1 MTSPFRKAERRAVK
15 LRAAI
20 DGPTG
25 SGKTLSA
32 LRIARGLVG
41 PSGSIAVIDTEHGT
55 AEKFY
60 ADRAGDGGFQTALL
74 TKYQPTDYV
83 KMIEAAEGFD
93 CLIIDSLSHAWSEGV
108 LAMVDAKGGRFDAWK
123 HVTPHHNRLVT
134 ALLTFPGH
142 LIVTMR
148 SRMAYEVSKDDKTGK
163 TSVEKLGLK
172 PVQREGLEYEF
183 DLVMDMDQAHR
194 LTVSKSR
201 ISELADRSLVE
212 PGELFGEE
220 IAGLISV
227 GIPVA
232 TPTPEPTTPEPRA
245 VTAVDVAR
253 ARYKTLRDQFG
264 QEALDAA
271 LAQVGIE
278 GPGLADDAAYK
289 RVGSNLDAGT
299 PEPEAVS
306 GEVVDTGEVIT
317 EAQRKRLEAIT
328 RELGRDHAWLK
339 AIATEFGRASTTL
352 ILASEYDEVERV
364 MRDTAEREAKQE
376 AA

>member
-25 SGKTLSA
+25 AGKTLSA

-41 PSGSIAVIDTEHGT
+41 PGGTVAVIDTEHGT
-55 AEKFY
+55 SEKFY
-60 ADRAGDGGFQTALL
+60 ADRIEGGFVMAPL
-74 TKYQPTDYV
+74 TQYQPTDYV
-83 KMIEAAEGFD
+83 KMIEAAEFAD

-108 LAMVDAKGGRFDAWK
+108 LSMVDAKGGRFDAWK

-148 SRMAYEVSKDDKTGK
+148 SKMAYEVSKDDKTGK

-201 ISELADRSLVE
+201 VSELADRSIVE
-212 PGELFGEE
+212 PGEKFGAE

-227 GIPVA
+227 GIPVPA
-232 TPTPEPTTPEPRA
+232 VEPASPSPARESAPVDPAVAEGKTRFDGLVERFGQVPAREAAKQAGASSSRDLADADVYGRVVAILEAPTP
-245 VTAVDVAR
+245 D
-253 ARYKTLRDQFG
+253 
-264 QEALDAA
+264 
-271 LAQVGIE
+271 
-278 GPGLADDAAYK
+278 
-289 RVGSNLDAGT
+289 
-299 PEPEAVS
+299 PEPESPAVIAEKDRRALLAHANEHGMS
-306 GEVVDTGEVIT
+306 KDDVKDM
-317 EAQRKRLEAIT
+317 A
-328 RELGRDHAWLK
+328 REL
-339 AIATEFGRASTTL
+339 FGVESTTL
-352 ILASEYDEVERV
+352 IPASRVDELRAAIIARVEG
-364 MRDTAEREAKQE
+364 K